1 MKTRV
6 IQDDSD
12 DPTAFE
18 DRAEAPVEQKRSTN
32 LAARI
37 ARWSAHHRKKAV
49 FGVGRSDRVDETPPN
64 SSERRNTMTS
74 PAPHPKPT
82 RGRRKLALSGAILAG
97 LIAAVLLA
105 ASAIA
110 TTATTN
116 STSAPQLQ
124 EDLDALV
131 AAGVPGA
138 ILVVRDGSHTV
149 SIASGLGNVDEQTP
163 MRPGDRFRI
172 ASHTK
177 TYVATVVLQLVS
189 EGKLHLEDT
198 VEQWLPG
205 LVPNGDGI
213 TIRQLLNHTSGL
225 FDYENDPRVFE
236 PYINGDL
243 TYHWAPRE
251 LVRIAV
257 SHEPLF
263 EPGATQSYSNTGYIL
278 AGLIIKAATENTL
291 RGELRSRIFQ
301 PLQMR
306 ATSFPTRPGI
316 AGRHA
321 HGYIILGEPS
331 AIDLTGISP
340 FVWAAGAIISTGADD
355 LSFYRALLS
364 GRLLKAG
371 LLREMKETVPVEG
384 APPGAGYG
392 LGLTR
397 AGTPCGTAWGHNGAF
412 GGFYSDVYTSENG
425 RHQALLM
432 VNLDETSQTEDFK
445 ALFYELLDKA
455 YCSTFRS
462 ANR

>member
-6 IQDDSD
+6 IQDDPD
-12 DPTAFE
+12 EPTTHE
-18 DRAEAPVEQKRSTN
+18 DRAEAPVEQERSTN
-32 LAARI
+32 LAGRM

-49 FGVGRSDRVDETPPN
+49 FGFGRSDRVDATDPN
-64 SSERRNTMTS
+64 SSERRNMMTR
-74 PAPHPKPT
+74 PAPYPKTT
-82 RGRRKLALSGAILAG
+82 RGRRRLALSGAILAG
-97 LIAAVLLA
+97 LTAAALLA

-110 TTATTN
+110 TPATTT
-116 STSAPQLQ
+116 STPAPQLQ

-138 ILVVRDGSHTV
+138 ILVVRDGSRTV
-149 SIASGLGNVDEQTP
+149 SLASGLGNVDEQTP

-243 TYHWAPRE
+243 AYHWAPRE

-291 RGELRSRIFQ
+291 RGELSRRIFQ
-301 PLQMR
+301 PLNLR

-321 HGYIILGEPS
+321 HGYIILGEPP

-340 FVWAAGAIISTGADD
+340 FVWAAGAIVSTGSDD

-364 GRLLKAG
+364 GRLLSDG

-397 AGTPCGTAWGHNGAF
+397 AGTPCATAWGHNGAF
-412 GGFYSDVYTSENG
+412 GGFYSDAYTSENG

-432 VNLDETSQTEDFK
+432 VNLDESSQTEDIK
-445 ALFYELLDKA
+445 LLFEELRDKA
-455 YCSTFRS
+455 YCSTFGS
-462 ANR
+462 ASR

>member
-1 MKTRV
+1 M
-6 IQDDSD
+6 
-12 DPTAFE
+12 
-18 DRAEAPVEQKRSTN
+18 
-32 LAARI
+32 
-37 ARWSAHHRKKAV
+37 
-49 FGVGRSDRVDETPPN
+49 
-64 SSERRNTMTS
+64 SSQ
-74 PAPHPKPT
+74 APHPKPT
-82 RGRRKLALSGAILAG
+82 RGRRKLALAGAILAG
-97 LIAAVLLA
+97 LTAAVLLA
-105 ASAIA
+105 AAAIA
-110 TTATTN
+110 SPQTTTSA
-116 STSAPQLQ
+116 SAPQLQ

-138 ILVVRDGSHTV
+138 ILVVRDGKRTV

-163 MRPGDRFRI
+163 MRPGNRFRI

-177 TYVATVVLQLVS
+177 SYVATVVLQLVS
-189 EGKLHLEDT
+189 EGKLRLDDT
-198 VEQWLPG
+198 VGPWLPG
-205 LVPNGDGI
+205 LVPNGDEI
-213 TIRQLLNHTSGL
+213 TIRRLLNHTSGL

-243 TYHWAPRE
+243 AYHWAPRE

-257 SHEPLF
+257 SHGPLF
-263 EPGATQSYSNTGYIL
+263 EPGATQSYSNTNYIL

-291 RGELRSRIFQ
+291 RGELSRRIFQ
-301 PLQMR
+301 PLDLR

-321 HGYIILGEPS
+321 HGYIILGEPP
-331 AIDLTGISP
+331 AIDITGISP

-364 GRLLKAG
+364 GRLLRAG

-397 AGTPCGTAWGHNGAF
+397 YGTPCGIAWGHNGAF
-412 GGFYSDVYTSENG
+412 GGFFSDVYSSENG

-432 VNLDETSQTEDFK
+432 VNLDESSQTEDFK
-445 ALFYELLDKA
+445 SLFYELLDKA
-455 YCSTFRS
+455 YCSTFSS
-462 ANR
+462 ASR

>member
-1 MKTRV
+1 
-6 IQDDSD
+6 
-12 DPTAFE
+12 
-18 DRAEAPVEQKRSTN
+18 
-32 LAARI
+32 
-37 ARWSAHHRKKAV
+37 
-49 FGVGRSDRVDETPPN
+49 
-64 SSERRNTMTS
+64 MTS
-74 PAPHPKPT
+74 PAPYPT
-82 RGRRKLALSGAILAG
+82 PRRVRRRLALSGVMILAG
-97 LIAAVLLA
+97 LTAASLLA

-110 TTATTN
+110 N
-116 STSAPQLQ
+116 PPSTKGTGAPQLQ

-138 ILVVRDGSHTV
+138 ILVIRDKNRTV

-189 EGKLHLEDT
+189 EGKLRLDDT

-205 LVPNGDGI
+205 LVPNGDEI
-213 TIRQLLNHTSGL
+213 TIRQLLNMTSGL
-225 FDYENDPRVFE
+225 FDYEQDPRVFA

-243 TYHWAPRE
+243 AYHWTPLE
-251 LVRIAV
+251 LVQIAV

-278 AGLIIKAATENTL
+278 AGLIIETATGNTL
-291 RGELRSRIFQ
+291 RGELSHRIFQ
-301 PLQMR
+301 PLDLR

-316 AGRHA
+316 EGRHA
-321 HGYIILGEPS
+321 HGYIILGEPP
-331 AIDLTGISP
+331 AIDITGIDP
-340 FVWAAGAIISTGADD
+340 FVWAAGAIISTAADD
-355 LSFYRALLS
+355 LGFYRALLS
-364 GRLLKAG
+364 RRLLKAG

-392 LGLTR
+392 LGLIR
-397 AGTPCGTAWGHNGAF
+397 AGTPCGIAWGHNGAF
-412 GGFYSDVYTSENG
+412 GGFYSDTYSSKNG

-432 VNLDETSQTEDFK
+432 VNLDETSQTEEFK
-445 ALFYELLDKA
+445 SLFYELLDKA
-455 YCSTFRS
+455 YCSTSRP

>member
-1 MKTRV
+1 
-6 IQDDSD
+6 
-12 DPTAFE
+12 
-18 DRAEAPVEQKRSTN
+18 
-32 LAARI
+32 
-37 ARWSAHHRKKAV
+37 
-49 FGVGRSDRVDETPPN
+49 
-64 SSERRNTMTS
+64 MTS
-74 PAPHPKPT
+74 PAPHAKPT
-82 RGRRKLALSGAILAG
+82 RSRRKLALSAAILAG
-97 LIAAVLLA
+97 LTAAALLA

-110 TTATTN
+110 TPATTT
-116 STSAPQLQ
+116 STRGPQLQ

-138 ILVVRDGSHTV
+138 ILVIRDGNRTV
-149 SIASGLGNVDEQTP
+149 SLASGLGNVGEQTP

-189 EGKLHLEDT
+189 EGKLRLEDT

-205 LVPNGDGI
+205 LVPNGDEI

-243 TYHWAPRE
+243 AYHWGPLE

-263 EPGATQSYSNTGYIL
+263 EPGAAQSYSNTGYIL

-291 RGELRSRIFQ
+291 RGELSRRIFQ
-301 PLQMR
+301 PLHLR

-321 HGYIILGEPS
+321 HGYIILGEPP

-364 GRLLKAG
+364 GRLLRAG

-397 AGTPCGTAWGHNGAF
+397 AGTPCGIAWGHNGAF
-412 GGFYSDVYTSENG
+412 GGFYSDVYSSENG

-445 ALFYELLDKA
+445 SLFYELLDKA

-462 ANR
+462 ASR

>member
-1 MKTRV
+1 M
-6 IQDDSD
+6 
-12 DPTAFE
+12 A
-18 DRAEAPVEQKRSTN
+18 N
-32 LAARI
+32 
-37 ARWSAHHRKKAV
+37 
-49 FGVGRSDRVDETPPN
+49 PP
-64 SSERRNTMTS
+64 
-74 PAPHPKPT
+74 PHPKPT
-82 RGRRKLALSGAILAG
+82 RGFRRLALSGAILAV
-97 LIAAVLLA
+97 LTAAGLLA
-105 ASAIA
+105 ASGIAVPA
-110 TTATTN
+110 TTK
-116 STSAPQLQ
+116 STSAPRLQ

-138 ILVVRDGSHTV
+138 ILVIRDGNRTV

-163 MRPGDRFRI
+163 MRGSDRFRI

-213 TIRQLLNHTSGL
+213 TVRQLLNHTSGL

-243 TYHWAPRE
+243 GYHWAPRE

-278 AGLIIKAATENTL
+278 AGLIIKAATGNTL
-291 RGELRSRIFQ
+291 RGELSRRIFQ
-301 PLQMR
+301 PLHLR

-321 HGYIILGEPS
+321 HGYIILGAPP
-331 AIDLTGISP
+331 AIDITGISP
-340 FVWAAGAIISTGADD
+340 FVWAAGAIISTGPDD

-364 GRLLKAG
+364 GHLVKAG
-371 LLREMKETVPVEG
+371 LLREMKEIVPIEG

-397 AGTPCGTAWGHNGAF
+397 SGTPCGIAWGHNGAF
-412 GGFYSDVYTSENG
+412 GGFCSDVYTSENG

-432 VNLDETSQTEDFK
+432 VNLDQSSQTEDFES
-445 ALFYELLDKA
+445 LFYELLDKA

>member
-1 MKTRV
+1 M
-6 IQDDSD
+6 
-12 DPTAFE
+12 
-18 DRAEAPVEQKRSTN
+18 
-32 LAARI
+32 
-37 ARWSAHHRKKAV
+37 
-49 FGVGRSDRVDETPPN
+49 
-64 SSERRNTMTS
+64 MTS
-74 PAPHPKPT
+74 PAPYPKRT
-82 RGRRKLALSGAILAG
+82 RVRRRLALSGAILAG
-97 LIAAVLLA
+97 LTVASLLA

-110 TTATTN
+110 TPPTTK
-116 STSAPQLQ
+116 STRAQQLQ
-124 EDLDALV
+124 NDLDALV

-138 ILVVRDGSHTV
+138 ILVIRDKDRTV

-189 EGKLHLEDT
+189 EGKLRLEDT

-205 LVPNGDGI
+205 LVPNGDEI

-236 PYINGDL
+236 PYLNGDL
-243 TYHWAPRE
+243 GHHWAPLE
-251 LVRIAV
+251 LVQIAV

-263 EPGATQSYSNTGYIL
+263 EPGATQSYTNTGYIL
-278 AGLIIKAATENTL
+278 AGLIIKAATGNTL
-291 RGELRSRIFQ
+291 RGELSDRVFR
-301 PLQMR
+301 PLHLR

-316 AGRHA
+316 EGRHA
-321 HGYIILGEPS
+321 HGYILLGEPP
-331 AIDLTGISP
+331 AIDFTGISP
-340 FVWAAGAIISTGADD
+340 FVWAAGAIVSTGADD
-355 LSFYRALLS
+355 VSFYRALLS

-397 AGTPCGTAWGHNGAF
+397 YGTSCGTAWGHNGAF
-412 GGFYSDVYTSENG
+412 GGFYSDVYSSENG
-425 RHQALLM
+425 RRQALLM
-432 VNLDETSQTEDFK
+432 VNLDETSQTEHLK
-445 ALFYELLDKA
+445 SLFSELLDRA
-455 YCSTFRS
+455 YCSTSRP

>member
-6 IQDDSD
+6 IQDDPD
-12 DPTAFE
+12 EPTTHE
-18 DRAEAPVEQKRSTN
+18 DRAEAPVEQERSTN
-32 LAARI
+32 LAGRMT
-37 ARWSAHHRKKAV
+37 RWSAHHRKKAV
-49 FGVGRSDRVDETPPN
+49 FGFGLSDRVDETGPN
-64 SSERRNTMTS
+64 SSERRNMMTS
-74 PAPHPKPT
+74 PAHYPKPT
-82 RGRRKLALSGAILAG
+82 RVRRRLALSGTILAG
-97 LIAAVLLA
+97 LAAAALLA

-110 TTATTN
+110 TPQTTA
-116 STSAPQLQ
+116 STRAPNLQ

-138 ILVVRDGSHTV
+138 ILVIRDGKRTV
-149 SIASGLGNVDEQTP
+149 SLASGLGNVDEQTP

-189 EGKLHLEDT
+189 EGKLRLEDT

-225 FDYENDPRVFE
+225 FDYENDPRVLE

-243 TYHWAPRE
+243 GYHWAPRE
-251 LVRIAV
+251 LVRIAA

-278 AGLIIKAATENTL
+278 AGLIIRAATGNTL
-291 RGELRSRIFQ
+291 RGELSRRIFQ
-301 PLQMR
+301 PLDLR

-316 AGRHA
+316 KGRHA
-321 HGYIILGEPS
+321 HGYIILGEPP
-331 AIDLTGISP
+331 AIDITGISP
-340 FVWAAGAIISTGADD
+340 FVWAAGAIVSTGAND

-364 GRLLKAG
+364 GRLIRAG

-397 AGTPCGTAWGHNGAF
+397 AGTPCGIAWGHNGAF

-432 VNLDETSQTEDFK
+432 VNLDKSSWTEDFES
-445 ALFYELLDKA
+445 LFYELLDKA
-455 YCSTFRS
+455 YCSTFR
-462 ANR
+462 

>member
-1 MKTRV
+1 
-6 IQDDSD
+6 
-12 DPTAFE
+12 
-18 DRAEAPVEQKRSTN
+18 
-32 LAARI
+32 
-37 ARWSAHHRKKAV
+37 
-49 FGVGRSDRVDETPPN
+49 
-64 SSERRNTMTS
+64 MTS
-74 PAPHPKPT
+74 PAPYAKPT
-82 RGRRKLALSGAILAG
+82 GSRRRLALMGAILAG
-97 LIAAVLLA
+97 LIATALVA

-110 TTATTN
+110 TTATAK
-116 STSAPQLQ
+116 STSTPQFQ

-138 ILVVRDGSHTV
+138 ILVIRDGKRTV
-149 SIASGLGNVDEQTP
+149 SLASGLGNVDEETP
-163 MRPGDRFRI
+163 MRSGDRFRI

-189 EGKLHLEDT
+189 EGRLSLEDT

-243 TYHWAPRE
+243 SFHWAPRE

-263 EPGATQSYSNTGYIL
+263 EPGAMQSYSNTGYIL

-291 RGELRSRIFQ
+291 RGELSRRIFQ
-301 PLQMR
+301 HLDLR
-306 ATSFPTRPGI
+306 ATSFPIRPGI

-321 HGYIILGEPS
+321 HGYIILGEPP
-331 AIDLTGISP
+331 AIDITGISP

-355 LSFYRALLS
+355 LGFYRALLS

-397 AGTPCGTAWGHNGAF
+397 YGTSCGNAWGHNGAF
-412 GGFYSDVYTSENG
+412 GGFFSDVYTSENG

-432 VNLDETSQTEDFK
+432 VNLDETSWTEDFDS
-445 ALFYELLDKA
+445 LFYELLDKA
-455 YCSTFRS
+455 YCSTFKS

>member
-1 MKTRV
+1 
-6 IQDDSD
+6 
-12 DPTAFE
+12 
-18 DRAEAPVEQKRSTN
+18 
-32 LAARI
+32 
-37 ARWSAHHRKKAV
+37 
-49 FGVGRSDRVDETPPN
+49 
-64 SSERRNTMTS
+64 MTS
-74 PAPHPKPT
+74 PAPYAKPT
-82 RGRRKLALSGAILAG
+82 GSRRRLGLTGAILAG
-97 LIAAVLLA
+97 LIATSLLA

-110 TTATTN
+110 TPETPK
-116 STSAPQLQ
+116 STHAPQLQ

-138 ILVVRDGSHTV
+138 ILVIRDGSRTV
-149 SIASGLGNVDEQTP
+149 SLASGLGNVDEQTP
-163 MRPGDRFRI
+163 MRSGDRFRI

-189 EGKLHLEDT
+189 EGRLSLEDT

-225 FDYENDPRVFE
+225 FDYENDPRVLE

-243 TYHWAPRE
+243 GFHWAPRE

-263 EPGATQSYSNTGYIL
+263 EPGAMQSYSNTGYIL

-291 RGELRSRIFQ
+291 RGELSRRIFQ
-301 PLQMR
+301 PLDLR
-306 ATSFPTRPGI
+306 ATSFPIRPGI

-321 HGYIILGEPS
+321 HGYIILGEPP
-331 AIDLTGISP
+331 AIDITGISP

-397 AGTPCGTAWGHNGAF
+397 YGTSCGTAWGHNGAF
-412 GGFYSDVYTSENG
+412 GGFFSDVYTSENG

-432 VNLDETSQTEDFK
+432 VNLDETSQTEDIDS
-445 ALFYELLDKA
+445 LFYELLDKA
-455 YCSTFRS
+455 YCGTFRS

>member
-6 IQDDSD
+6 IQDDPD
-12 DPTAFE
+12 EPTTHE
-18 DRAEAPVEQKRSTN
+18 DRAEAPVEQERSTN
-32 LAARI
+32 LAGRM

-49 FGVGRSDRVDETPPN
+49 FGFGRSDRVDATDPN
-64 SSERRNTMTS
+64 SSERRNMMTR
-74 PAPHPKPT
+74 PAPYPKTT
-82 RGRRKLALSGAILAG
+82 RGRRRLALSGAILAG
-97 LIAAVLLA
+97 LTAAALLA

-110 TTATTN
+110 TPATTT
-116 STSAPQLQ
+116 STPAPQLQ

-138 ILVVRDGSHTV
+138 ILVVRDGSRTV
-149 SIASGLGNVDEQTP
+149 SLASGLGNVDEQTP

-225 FDYENDPRVFE
+225 FDYENDPRVVE

-243 TYHWAPRE
+243 AYHWAPRE

-291 RGELRSRIFQ
+291 RGELSRRIFQ
-301 PLQMR
+301 PLNLR

-321 HGYIILGEPS
+321 HGYIILGEPP

-340 FVWAAGAIISTGADD
+340 FVWAAGAIISTAADD

-371 LLREMKETVPVEG
+371 LLREMKEIVPVEG

-397 AGTPCGTAWGHNGAF
+397 SGTPCGIAWGHNGAF
-412 GGFYSDVYTSENG
+412 GGFFSDVYSSENG

-432 VNLDETSQTEDFK
+432 VNLDETSQTEEFK
-445 ALFYELLDKA
+445 SLFYELLDKA